1 VGPSRAYRSKIEV
14 LRDFLLA
21 ASEPIPKTRLI
32 GTANLN
38 PGSFQRYLRI
48 CTERELITSISGG
61 YVTTPK
67 ARSLLAAIDGLMS
80 TTGQIEHAFRV
91 LGSNGEPVA
100 APSSHEPGRE
110 SPFPLNGV
118 ASRHVLRQAWNEIVL
133 RPPPRARGGPPAV
146 VRAASTGASAPTPEP
161 LASSPVPRRPR
172 PLAPSASVGSPR
184 PRGPGRGPRRKLGPR
199 TVRRT

>member
-1 VGPSRAYRSKIEV
+1 M
-14 LRDFLLA
+14 A

-48 CTERELITSISGG
+48 CTERELITTISGG

-67 ARSLLAAIDGLMS
+67 ARPLLEAIDGLMS

-91 LGSNGEPVA
+91 LGANGEPVGL
-100 APSSHEPGRE
+100 APSRDPGQGVAFA
-110 SPFPLNGV
+110 PNGV

-133 RPPPRARGGPPAV
+133 RPPPHRRPEPPSGPRATAVASEAVPRPIAVPPAAPRGRRALSPSAPARGARP
-146 VRAASTGASAPTPEP
+146 RA
-161 LASSPVPRRPR
+161 PRRH
-172 PLAPSASVGSPR
+172 
-184 PRGPGRGPRRKLGPR
+184 PRRKLSP
-199 TVRRT
+199 TALRRT

>member
-14 LRDFLLA
+14 LRDFLMA

-48 CTERELITSISGG
+48 CTERELITTISGG

-67 ARSLLAAIDGLMS
+67 ARPLLAAIDGLMS

-91 LGSNGEPVA
+91 LGSNGEPVGF
-100 APSSHEPGRE
+100 APSRDPGQE
-110 SPFPLNGV
+110 TTFGPNGV

-133 RPPPRARGGPPAV
+133 RPPPRRRAEPAVGPPETPATSDAALRLNAAPPALPRSRRTLSPSAAV
-146 VRAASTGASAPTPEP
+146 RGARPRA
-161 LASSPVPRRPR
+161 PRRH
-172 PLAPSASVGSPR
+172 
-184 PRGPGRGPRRKLGPR
+184 PRRKLRP
-199 TVRRT
+199 TALRRT